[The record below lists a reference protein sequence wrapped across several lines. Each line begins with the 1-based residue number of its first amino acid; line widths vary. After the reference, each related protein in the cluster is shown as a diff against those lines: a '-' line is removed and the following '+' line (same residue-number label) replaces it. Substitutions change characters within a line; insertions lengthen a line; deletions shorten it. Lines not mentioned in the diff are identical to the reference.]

1 MRKQSKR
8 TKSVYTQQPTT
19 NNSCT
24 NHSKVLEQW
33 FASLTL
39 RFRTTFP
46 ELSNF
51 ARAARLF
58 RMRWYCLAFTY
69 SGWVSSS
76 GSSADIWILPT
87 GCGDVLVVVVLVDPG
102 TEDWW
107 QQKENKNIIC
117 SGKMAVTKCKTGLCQ
132 VCWAYGASGA
142 SSYIFVTDSHSL
154 GGVANSRPANLITQ
168 EVFSFHFVCL
178 FCQITATWCEKPR
191 HYWDSQGSNA
201 GEKTSHYATV
211 AMHHYRTSFVV
222 RFLLRQRN
230 QASGKHE

>member
-1 MRKQSKR
+1 MIRI
-8 TKSVYTQQPTT
+8 TD
-19 NNSCT
+19 
-24 NHSKVLEQW
+24 L
-33 FASLTL
+33 
-39 RFRTTFP
+39 TFP
-46 ELSNF
+46 NNFSGTLQLCPSCSSLQDAMVLFGIYIQWLSVIVGVFGWYLDSTDRVWRCAGRCGVGRPRNG
-51 ARAARLF
+51 RLVATEGKQEYHMF
-58 RMRWYCLAFTY
+58 WENGCYKVQIKVQYRT
-69 SGWVSSS
+69 VSMP
-76 GSSADIWILPT
+76 W
-87 GCGDVLVVVVLVDPG
+87 
-102 TEDWW
+102 
-107 QQKENKNIIC
+107 
-117 SGKMAVTKCKTGLCQ
+117 